1 LAASSNDP
9 LTAVGYIER
18 DRLTLSIWLNA
29 MDLNL
34 LNAFNQGVWIAGPW
48 LMLWVAVT
56 LVLLLV
62 VNGCWWLGYGVGV
75 LPRPTSRYSRANP
88 LEKHLMRR
96 KLGFSVMMGLIGVTL
111 LLFAHHLESL
121 VR

>member
-1 LAASSNDP
+1 MKRVLTAAVLLPIVIYAVLWANFWIFLAVLVTVAFLCYHEYSGIAASYGFGTP
-9 LTAVGYIER
+9 
-18 DRLTLSIWLNA
+18 
-29 MDLNL
+29 
-34 LNAFNQGVWIAGPW
+34 GV
-48 LMLWVAVT
+48 
-56 LVLLLV
+56 
-62 VNGCWWLGYGVGV
+62 LGYGVGV